1 MASMD
6 DRSGAERADWLMSG
20 RMAFLPRLSWA
31 NRFDH
36 LSALRNQNEY
46 EAVRRRWPQQLRSK
60 ASARRIFISWLF
72 GIALRLYHSRWIR
85 ISERQSLR
93 AVLRDLTA

>member
-46 EAVRRRWPQQLRSK
+46 EAVRRRWHQQLHSK
-60 ASARRIFISWLF
+60 ASARRIFIHPPFLISPLHLHHPRWTRNLKKTPF
-72 GIALRLYHSRWIR
+72 G
-85 ISERQSLR
+85 
-93 AVLRDLTA
+93 AVVKET